1 MTNFLS
7 VFKLDLKLNF
17 QSLLGD
23 KSKMAKRI
31 GLLVLLLVAFAIPL
45 ALIFVTLYFMAQVA
59 VLFGGF
65 ADELINL
72 VFISHVLTLAFVI
85 YFISFY
91 CIISIIIVVFY
102 CNFARCLFTIFFTSA
117 NSSFRK

>member
-45 ALIFVTLYFMAQVA
+45 ALIFVMLYFMAQVA

-72 VFISHVLTLAFVI
+72 VFTAIQLIILVFFLPSYVNTVWFSKDRQLLSSMPIGGSAVFV
-85 YFISFY
+85 SP
-91 CIISIIIVVFY
+91 
-102 CNFARCLFTIFFTSA
+102 RM
-117 NSSFRK
+117 